1 MQRSSVPA
9 GHYVCKHALKEFLI
23 IIIIIAMTQGST
35 HLHMKP
41 SLSLSARRK
50 SLRQT
55 SSLSVAIAITFSNCV
70 LSFLLNSHGHCHH
83 LILWMLFL
91 SFQIPIFLAFFCFLY
106 SLFLQYYDCH
116 HYFLPIIT
124 LDANAIK
131 GVVSLFFE
139 FPWISLLPLF
149 TSNLAIA

>member
-1 MQRSSVPA
+1 MWLQLELLTLWLISLSSSPTMT
-9 GHYVCKHALKEFLI
+9 KE
-23 IIIIIAMTQGST
+23 ST

-55 SSLSVAIAITFSNCV
+55 SSLSVAIAITFYFDL
-70 LSFLLNSHGHCHH
+70 LSFLLNSDGHCHGNSV
-83 LILWMLFL
+83 LMLFL
-91 SFQIPIFLAFFCFLY
+91 SCWIPIFFAFLFLY
-106 SLFLQYYDCH
+106 SLFLQCCDCH
-116 HYFLPIIT
+116 HHFLPIIT

-131 GVVSLFFE
+131 GVVSLFIE